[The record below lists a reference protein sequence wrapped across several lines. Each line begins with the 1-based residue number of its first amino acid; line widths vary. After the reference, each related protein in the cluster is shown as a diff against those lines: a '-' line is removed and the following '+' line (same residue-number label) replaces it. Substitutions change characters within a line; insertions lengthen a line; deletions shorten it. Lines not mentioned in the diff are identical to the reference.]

1 MVSIAGFPAKAHC
14 YGYRNGIAMFQ
25 LTAPFL
31 TAYWPA
37 LFALAGLALAAR
49 PMGSSPAPMRVRTDT
64 IHRRVP

>member
-1 MVSIAGFPAKAHC
+1 
-14 YGYRNGIAMFQ
+14 MFQ

-31 TAYWPA
+31 TAYWPT